1 MSAVGFL
8 LSVDGTGPSVLI
20 VLLADMGVPTCTLEG
35 AVPATPLRREPSAP
49 WQQHTSTVD
58 TESRNQDALGVVSS
72 NLLVFPESSHRAV
85 TAHLNVGDPSSI
97 QYPISL

>member
-58 TESRNQDALGVVSS
+58 TESRNQDALGVFHPTFSCFRRVLTGQ
-72 NLLVFPESSHRAV
+72 LLH
-85 TAHLNVGDPSSI
+85 T
-97 QYPISL
+97 